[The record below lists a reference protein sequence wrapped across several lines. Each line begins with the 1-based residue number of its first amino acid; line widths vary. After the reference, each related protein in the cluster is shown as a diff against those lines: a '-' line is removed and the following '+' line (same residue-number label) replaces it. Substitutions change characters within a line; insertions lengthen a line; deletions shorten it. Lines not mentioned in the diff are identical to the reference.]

1 MIREDTQSYVV
12 DEEVVGRED
21 DRNNIIKLLL
31 KTNFEEKN
39 AYVVAIVG
47 IGGLGKTT
55 LTKYVFNDKI
65 LK

>member
-1 MIREDTQSYVV
+1 MIREDAHSYVV

-21 DRNNIIKLLL
+21 DKNSIIKLLL

-39 AYVVAIVG
+39 VYVVAIVG

>member
-1 MIREDTQSYVV
+1 MIREDTHSYVV
-12 DEEVVGRED
+12 DEEVVGRGD
-21 DRNNIIKLLL
+21 DKNSIIKLLL

>member
-21 DRNNIIKLLL
+21 DKNNIIKLLL